1 MKKKIILMLFVL
13 AFIIVGCSKNS
24 YGLEFK
30 KEYESLNG
38 ETNKSGKAHRVLD
51 IDEDNPYIKVD
62 TSDILKR
69 IENKETFYV
78 YFGDKLCPWCRSVIE
93 KSIEV
98 ANDKGID
105 KIYYVAIWDS
115 EGAEVVRDKY
125 EFVDGKLTKTIDG
138 NKDYQKLL
146 EVFDEFLENYT
157 LENDAGEEIEVGEK
171 RIYAPTFI
179 YVENGIA
186 KRGTDGLSD
195 LQENA
200 DQELTPEILQD
211 QDRIYNEFFKE
222 AACGES
228 C

>member
-1 MKKKIILMLFVL
+1 MKKKVILMLVVL
-13 AFIIVGCSKNS
+13 SFIVVGCSKNT
-24 YGLEFK
+24 YGLDFK

-69 IENKETFYV
+69 IDNKETFYV

-98 ANDKGID
+98 AKEANID

-125 EFVDGKLTKTIDG
+125 EFVDGNLTKTVEG

-146 EVFDEFLENYT
+146 EVFDELLKEYT
-157 LENDAGEEIEVGEK
+157 IKDSDGETHSTGEK
-171 RIYAPTFI
+171 RIYAPNYI
-179 YVENGIA
+179 YIEKGVPKKLITGISE
-186 KRGTDGLSD
+186 KQTDSRG
-195 LQENA
+195 
-200 DQELTPEILQD
+200 ELTEEILKDEEQQFKD
-211 QDRIYNEFFKE
+211 FFDNK
-222 AACGES
+222 
-228 C
+228 